1 MNRRIFYAFAMSST
15 ALVPWLTLTPA
26 SQASGCDKSDEVTT
40 CKGDVYPY
48 SENVGSGDDEDRSF
62 IFKELSKDATNGN
75 AATVIGIVSTGEEG
89 DNDGDDGDAARDIE
103 VEFVGINGSNTYG
116 LDSSGQSYE
125 VNSTG
130 GKGHDGKERS
140 GADDTG
146 GQDGG
151 TGGLGGSLGLDHQS
165 GSITDLAGTV
175 FTSYGGAGGDGG
187 EGKTT
192 SGTGT
197 GGRGGDGGDGSTVTT
212 VHGNDGAIKITGGVI
227 NASSRGGDSGE
238 GGRGESTAGKSE
250 GGRAGNSGAGGDV
263 SVIFNNDITFTQ
275 GSDTSSIVIGIVKAV
290 SAGGDGSKGGNAGG
304 TANSSFAGNGGN
316 GGNGGE
322 VVVQTNN
329 ANVTATTVGTAIFAS
344 STGGNGGNGGDGD
357 SSLGSAKG
365 GDGRQG
371 GTGGAVTITVDATS
385 TGIETS
391 GSQGHGLFGQSV
403 GGAGGDGGSGSGG
416 LGSGSGGA
424 GAGSGPGGTVNITTN
439 GTYKTTGS
447 ESIGIIGQSIGG
459 FSGDAGK
466 GSGLVAY
473 GAGSQSA
480 GAGGTVSIETKA
492 SAAIS
497 TIGSNS
503 DGIFAQ
509 SVGGGGGRGSGADG
523 LTAMGGSGSAGGAG
537 GQVWVTTNGGTVT
550 TSGETSYGIHI
561 QSVGGGG
568 GASGSSSGLEAFG
581 GSAGSGGSG
590 GQATIFNY
598 ADVTTTGNYSIGI
611 MAQSTG
617 GGGGSAHSTSGVQS
631 FGGSGG
637 SGGNGSSVTVQNNN
651 VVSTSG
657 DDATGVIL
665 QSVGGG
671 GGHGSN
677 AISSGVE
684 FSTAFGG
691 SGGSGGTGGAVE
703 YTDVENTGASIT
715 TKGDRAKGVVVQSI
729 GGGGGHGGYAI
740 SASAGFGLDMSL
752 GASGD
757 GANGG
762 DANSA
767 TASVTSVVTTGG
779 DNATAIT
786 VQSIGGGGGAAGT
799 TISSANS
806 TGVSVGVAIGGSGG
820 AGGDGKNVTVGVG
833 GNITTDGNNADG
845 ILAQSV
851 GGGGG
856 ASGVTIEANAVQ
868 MSGTSISIGGSGGPG
883 GNAGNVTVN
892 SSAQNFAIAG
902 AGSDGIVAQSTGG
915 AGGVAKMVL
924 AASGATQAGDLN
936 FALGGDGGTGGT
948 AGNVSVTS
956 STKID
961 VENAQGGG
969 GIIAQSIGGG
979 GGHGSMTIAGSLT
992 SASSIGLALG
1002 GDGGNGGDSG
1012 TVDVDI
1018 KSNAIVTEG
1027 DNGSAVLAQSIGG
1040 NGGNGG
1046 MSIAGDAMSGGDA
1059 TVSVSGSGTAGG
1071 TAGDVTVTFADSTT
1085 TAVTGGSYA
1094 AAIKATS
1101 HGGGGGNALAAINGT
1116 VGSMGA
1122 VAVTVGGSGGE
1133 GGTGGAVTV
1142 TSGAN
1147 VTTTGDYSEGI
1158 YASSVG
1164 GGGGHGGF
1172 AVEGAL
1178 TGGDYSGSASVT
1190 VGGGG
1195 GAGGGT
1201 GEVAVTSNSA
1211 GSIQT
1216 SGYTSRGIFAQSVGG
1231 SGGQGGSAYSGNLTV
1246 SSSGGVD
1253 VGVTVGGGGG
1263 NGGKGSAVTVDNHAS
1278 ITTGNYYSDGIFAQS
1293 VGGDGGAGGN
1303 AYLYVAQVTDS
1314 SSANIN
1320 SAVGGSG
1327 GSGNTAGTVSVT
1339 NSGGITINEPD
1350 SNGIYA
1356 QSVGGGGGRGG
1367 SAGSVTFDLTR
1378 GTPEDETNVT
1388 INSTINVGGKGGSG
1402 GHGGEVS
1409 VTNSG
1414 AVLLESSG
1422 YAVFAQSVGGGGG
1435 DGGSVSGQQ
1444 ISLTG
1449 NGCTFS
1455 TSLSS
1460 AASCTGASG
1469 NKSTYAP
1476 TFNLEIGGNGA
1487 GGGDGGD
1494 VTMSNSAN
1502 VTTKSDNAFALFA
1515 QSTGGGGGVGGNAS
1529 LGTQASLPDNM
1540 VVQQAGYF
1548 EEVAG
1553 EFAGNFRSFQTAK
1566 LVIGGQGGAAGDG
1579 GGVTVINSGRVM
1591 TSGSYADAI
1600 HAQSVGG
1607 GGGHGGTGNPGFGSL
1622 TTFALGGQ
1630 GGAGG
1635 DGGDVSVN
1643 STGEVLTDGD
1653 DAIGIFAQ
1661 SVGGGGGRAGNIT
1674 RSLTG
1679 TLGVDLNIG
1688 KGVGVQLDGGN
1699 GGDGGALDVTV
1710 DGSGITST
1718 GDYAHGVWAQST
1730 GGSGGAAHIEGV
1742 NLSVTFAGG
1751 NGSADG
1757 DGSDVSVTV
1766 DAPISVSGNTSHG
1779 IFAQS
1784 VSGTRSSSTGGNAGD
1799 VTVAVNADVI
1809 ATGTDGSAMILQSDG
1824 AYTMGTITVGIA
1836 EGATV
1841 SSASDG
1847 SDTIAMGHGTSNVI
1861 NNSGTI
1867 SMAETSSTTHYAVRT
1882 NLGVLTIN
1890 NLGTF
1895 EGSVNLDTEDST
1907 GATITNA
1914 FANSGSLGLGRDF
1927 NMGHSASTLTNSGT
1941 MSAGTL
1947 GTVATSDV
1955 KATITQGSDGVIQ
1968 VDADVLNSNDLIDI
1982 TASTTATLA
1991 GSVLPYF
1998 VDTPPVTGETGTLTY
2013 MTSDADIVS
2022 TDLTVSDTSTV
2033 TYTLGQ
2039 QSVSGEEQLFFT
2051 YDVDYSPWPDSD
2063 AEATQPTAEI
2073 TDTDRAVGSYVE
2085 TLAIL
2090 RRQDIESGANELAFL
2105 DDFILSLTRV
2115 ETLEGL
2121 LDVYE
2126 RMTPTDILRA
2136 AQAAT
2141 HSSLRFSG
2149 KLMSCPRYLEGNAI
2163 ALGEEGSC
2171 YWADVSGLVR
2181 DTSRSGSSPSSTER
2195 AYSVSGGLQMEFAPD
2210 WFIGGAFSYEDY
2222 WLDTSYSSGTGER
2235 YQLGAVVKHV
2245 IGNTTLAGSVSGG
2258 YGTIDVNRDYLSPL
2272 GTPGGTVGTHMHWAA
2287 AHARATHRF
2296 EFSEALFLEPYL
2308 DVGLTYAQKDEY
2320 TIDGALLPSLN
2331 VSEADAYVVSINP
2344 ALRIGTRFDLG
2355 GMDTQATFK
2364 VGVLGLVGDNGFDAS
2379 VAVDGVGAGG
2389 SGFNVSSDYDQVFAD
2404 LGVTI
2409 EAALKETIS
2418 LQADANAL
2426 FGETESEFS
2435 AGLRL
2440 NIAF

>member
-1 MNRRIFYAFAMSST
+1 MSST
-15 ALVPWLTLTPA
+15 ALVPWMILAPA
-26 SQASGCDKSDEVTT
+26 GHANGCNKSNEVTT

-48 SENVGSGDDEDRSF
+48 SENVGSGDGDDRSF
-62 IFKELSKDATNGN
+62 VFEELSKDAINNN
-75 AATVIGIVSTGEEG
+75 ASSVIGIGSIGEEG
-89 DNDGDDGDAARDIE
+89 KNDGDNGDVARDIE
-103 VEFVGINGSNTYG
+103 VEFHGTNGGSTYGIN
-116 LDSSGQSYE
+116 SSEQSYE
-125 VNSTG
+125 ITSTG

-140 GADDTG
+140 GDDDTG
-146 GQDGG
+146 GEDGG
-151 TGGLGGSLGLDHQS
+151 TGGLGGSLGLDHES
-165 GSITDLAGTV
+165 GSITDFDGTV
-175 FTSYGGAGGDGG
+175 FTSLGGNGGDGG

-192 SGTGT
+192 SGTGS
-197 GGRGGDGGDGSTVTT
+197 GGRGGDGGDSSTVTT
-212 VHGNDGAIKITGGVI
+212 VYGNAGAIAITGGVI
-227 NASSRGGDSGE
+227 NASSRGGNSGE
-238 GGRGESTAGKSE
+238 GGHGVSDAGKSE
-250 GGRAGNSGAGGDV
+250 GGRAGNSGSGGDV
-263 SVIFNNDITFTQ
+263 SVIFNNNITFTQ
-275 GSDTSSIVIGIVKAV
+275 GTNSSEQAIGFVAAV

-322 VVVQTNN
+322 VVVQ
-329 ANVTATTVGTAIFAS
+329 ANGATVSASTVGTAIFAS
-344 STGGNGGNGGDGD
+344 SLGGSGGNGGDGD

-371 GTGGAVTITVDATS
+371 GTGGSVTVKLGSGSDNIQ
-385 TGIETS
+385 TS
-391 GSQGHGLFGQSV
+391 GTQAHGVFAQSI

-424 GAGSGPGGTVNITTN
+424 GAGSGPGGTVNLTLGGSI
-439 GTYKTTGS
+439 KTTGS
-447 ESIGIIGQSIGG
+447 ESVGVIGQSIGG

-480 GAGGTVSIETKA
+480 GAGGSVNIDVTG
-492 SAAIS
+492 SATIS
-497 TIGSNS
+497 TIGDNS

-509 SVGGGGGRGSGADG
+509 SVGGGGGRGSSGDG
-523 LTAMGGSGSAGGAG
+523 LVAMGGSGSAGGAG
-537 GQVWVTTNGGTVT
+537 GQSWVTTEGGTIT
-550 TSGETSYGIHI
+550 TPGETSYGIHV
-561 QSVGGGG
+561 QSIGGGG
-568 GASGSSSGLEAFG
+568 GASGSSGGLETFG
-581 GSAGSGGSG
+581 GSAGSGGNG

-598 ADVTTTGNYSIGI
+598 SAVATTGNYSVGL
-611 MAQSTG
+611 MAQSVG

-637 SGGNGSSVTVQNNN
+637 SGGHGGSVTIQNNN
-651 VVSTSG
+651 AVATTG
-657 DDATGVIL
+657 DDASAVVL
-665 QSVGGG
+665 QSIGGG

-677 AISSGVE
+677 AVSSGVE

-691 SGGSGGTGGAVE
+691 SGGSGGTGGSVE
-703 YTDVENTGASIT
+703 YTDVQKTVSTIKTE
-715 TKGDRAKGVVVQSI
+715 GDRAKGIVVQSV
-729 GGGGGHGGYAI
+729 GGGGGHGGYAV

-762 DANSA
+762 DANTA
-767 TASVTSVVTTGG
+767 TASISSSVTTVG
-779 DNATAIT
+779 DHATAIT

-806 TGVSVGVAIGGSGG
+806 NGIAASVSLGGSGG
-820 AGGDGKNVTVGVG
+820 AGGDGKNVTVGAG
-833 GNITTDGNNADG
+833 GDITTDGNNSDA

-856 ASGVTIEANAVQ
+856 ASGLTIDANAVQ
-868 MSGTSISIGGSGGPG
+868 MSGASLAIGGSGGPG
-883 GNAGNVTVN
+883 GAAGNVNVTTSGTTITVK
-892 SSAQNFAIAG
+892 G
-902 AGSDGIVAQSTGG
+902 AGSDAIVAQSTGG

-924 AASGATQAGDLN
+924 AGSGNTEAGDLN
-936 FALGGDGGTGGT
+936 LSLGGDGGTGGT
-948 AGNVSVTS
+948 AGSVKVTS
-956 STKID
+956 QSDIYAT
-961 VENAQGGG
+961 NSSGGA
-969 GIIAQSIGGG
+969 GIVAQSVGGG
-979 GGHGSMTIAGSLT
+979 GGHGSMTVSGSL
-992 SASSIGLALG
+992 SSSSSIGLTLG
-1002 GDGGNGGDSG
+1002 GDGGSGGDSG
-1012 TVDVDI
+1012 TVEVDVQD
-1018 KSNAIVTEG
+1018 SVIVTSG
-1027 DNGSAVLAQSIGG
+1027 DNANAVLAQSIGG

-1046 MSIAGDAMSGGDA
+1046 MSIAGDAMSGGNA
-1059 TVSVSGSGTAGG
+1059 NVSISGSGVAGG
-1071 TAGDVTVTFADSTT
+1071 AAGDVTVSLADGTGFA
-1085 TAVTGGSYA
+1085 TAGSYA
-1094 AAIKATS
+1094 AALKATS

-1122 VAVTVGGSGGE
+1122 VAVTVGGNGGN
-1133 GGTGGAVTV
+1133 GGKGGAVKL
-1142 TSGAN
+1142 TSGGSIS
-1147 VTTTGDYSEGI
+1147 TTGDYSEAI

-1164 GGGGHGGF
+1164 GGGGHGGL

-1178 TGGDYSGSASVT
+1178 TGGDYSGSMSVT

-1195 GAGGGT
+1195 GSGGSSGD
-1201 GEVAVTSNSA
+1201 VNVTSNS
-1211 GSIQT
+1211 GTNIET
-1216 SGYTSRGIFAQSVGG
+1216 TGYSSRGIFAQSVGG
-1231 SGGQGGSAYSGNLTV
+1231 SGGQGGAAYSGNLTI
-1246 SSSGGVD
+1246 SSSGGID

-1263 NGGKGSAVTVDNHAS
+1263 DGGTGSAVTVANHSA
-1278 ITTGNYYSDGIFAQS
+1278 ITTSNYYSDGIFAQS

-1303 AYLYVAQVTDS
+1303 AYLYVAQITDS
-1314 SSANIN
+1314 NSANIN
-1320 SAVGGSG
+1320 SAVGGAG
-1327 GSGNTAGTVSVT
+1327 GSGNTAGIVTVT
-1339 NSGGITINEPD
+1339 NTGAITINEPD

-1367 SAGSVTFDLTR
+1367 SAGSITFDLTR
-1378 GTPEDETNVT
+1378 GTPKDDTNVT
-1388 INSTINVGGKGGSG
+1388 INSEINVGGKGGSG
-1402 GHGGEVS
+1402 HHGGDVS

-1414 AVLLESSG
+1414 AVVLESSG

-1455 TSLSS
+1455 TKLSS
-1460 AASCTGASG
+1460 AASCTDASG

-1476 TFNLEIGGNGA
+1476 SLNLEIGGNGS

-1494 VTMSNSAN
+1494 VTMANSAN

-1529 LGTQASLPDNM
+1529 LGTEASLPDNM
-1540 VVQQAGYF
+1540 VTQQAGYF

-1579 GGVTVINSGRVM
+1579 GNVAVTNSGIV
-1591 TSGSYADAI
+1591 TTLGDYADAI
-1600 HAQSVGG
+1600 HAHSVGG

-1635 DGGDVSVN
+1635 DGGDVSVS
-1643 STGEVLTDGD
+1643 STGGIVTGGD
-1653 DAIGIFAQ
+1653 DAIGVFAQ

-1688 KGVGVQLDGGN
+1688 EGVGVQLDGGN
-1699 GGDGGALDVTV
+1699 GGDGGKVDVTV
-1710 DGSGITST
+1710 GGSGINST
-1718 GDYAHGVWAQST
+1718 GDYAHGIWAQST

-1757 DGSDVSVTV
+1757 DGGDVSVTV
-1766 DAPISVSGNTSHG
+1766 DAPISVAGNTSHG

-1809 ATGTDGSAMILQSDG
+1809 ATGTDGSALILQSDG
-1824 AYTMGTITVGIA
+1824 TYTMGTIKLDIA

-1847 SDTIAMGHGTSNVI
+1847 SDTIALGHGTANVI

-1882 NLGVLTIN
+1882 NLGDLTIN

-1914 FANSGSLGLGRDF
+1914 LANSGSLGLGRDF
-1927 NMGHSASTLTNSGT
+1927 NMGHSASTLANSGT

-1991 GSVLPYF
+1991 GSVLPNF

-2013 MTSDADIVS
+2013 MTSDADIIS

-2063 AEATQPTAEI
+2063 AEATEPTVEV

-2105 DDFILSLTRV
+2105 DEFILSLTRV
-2115 ETLEGL
+2115 GTLEGL

-2210 WFIGGAFSYEDY
+2210 WFVGGAFSYEDY
-2222 WLDTSYSSGTGER
+2222 WLDTSYSNGTGER
-2235 YQLGAVVKHV
+2235 YQLGAVIKHV
-2245 IGNTTLAGSVSGG
+2245 MGNTTLAGSVSGG

-2287 AHARATHRF
+2287 AHARATHKF
-2296 EFSEALFLEPYL
+2296 EFSEALFLEPYF
-2308 DVGLTYAQKDEY
+2308 DVGLTYVQKDEY
-2320 TIDGALLPSLN
+2320 TIAGAFLPRMN
-2331 VSEADAYVVSINP
+2331 VSEADAYVVSLNP
-2344 ALRIGTRFDLG
+2344 ALRAGARFDLG
-2355 GMDTQATFK
+2355 GMDAQATFK

-2379 VAVDGVGAGG
+2379 VAVDGVGTGG
-2389 SGFNVSSDYDQVFAD
+2389 SGFNVSNDYDQVFAD

-2409 EAALKETIS
+2409 EAALKEKIS
-2418 LQADANAL
+2418 FQASANAL
-2426 FGETESEFS
+2426 IGETESELS
-2435 AGLRL
+2435 GSLRL